1 MIKIHDLT
9 LYSWDK
15 PYFIAIYNFFYSLPD
30 WIYQYFVRILHVCS
44 KDTFCV
50 FKSCILCLCSNFLFC
65 FIVALADFG
74 VSNVNLIKRV
84 GKYSLLFYFLES
96 LCDAVFFFFKCLV
109 RFGTETLWY
118 WRFSLIMRVECG
130 EFLNIILYFLISSF
144 SSGTISLGFHVLGSF
159 VTRCMHT

>member
-118 WRFSLIMRVECG
+118 WRFSLIMRVECHRDIIG
-130 EFLNIILYFLISSF
+130 FFQKEF
-144 SSGTISLGFHVLGSF
+144 
-159 VTRCMHT
+159 RCNESPK